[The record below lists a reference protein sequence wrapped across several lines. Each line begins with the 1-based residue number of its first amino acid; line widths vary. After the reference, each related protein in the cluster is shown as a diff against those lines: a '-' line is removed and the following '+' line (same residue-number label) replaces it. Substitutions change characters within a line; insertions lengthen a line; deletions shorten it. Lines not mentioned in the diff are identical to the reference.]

1 MTRMATSI
9 LLKHP
14 CRALL
19 SSCYAVPRRSFT
31 TVSRQNHVSSHYFYA
46 SSVSSFVS
54 TARRRRLRVPQ
65 QPWRRSLATSNNNS
79 SSSSSSNSSSSFLH
93 HPLQQIVLWRQ
104 KPFKEKIGHYLRLV
118 RLPVVAYGIYTLGF
132 QQGVITS
139 HQNPLRFQQELV
151 DAVLVAHVPAGTQRD
166 DIDVVVLSE
175 NDLTKNNARK
185 DAYHQVATVAQQ
197 LIQQARIHVE
207 KEYLQAIEVAQR
219 RIMQQQNSRNNHLT
233 AQQLIDQVHR
243 DAKVKFWHE
252 AQQRITGSS
261 NALDVHDPWKFL
273 FVGGAA
279 SPNAWVSEM
288 LPKKIFITKSMV
300 STCMIRGMF
309 E

>member
-1 MTRMATSI
+1 MTMTMTTTRMATSI
-9 LLKHP
+9 LLTHP
-14 CRALL
+14 CRPL
-19 SSCYAVPRRSFT
+19 SSSSCFAVPRRSLLIGQKQKNVNT
-31 TVSRQNHVSSHYFYA
+31 TSSTGRQPCH
-46 SSVSSFVS
+46 
-54 TARRRRLRVPQ
+54 
-65 QPWRRSLATSNNNS
+65 RSLTTNS
-79 SSSSSSNSSSSFLH
+79 SSSRSSRSSSNNNNSSSFLH

-118 RLPVVAYGIYTLGF
+118 RLPVVAYGIYSLGF

-197 LIQQARIHVE
+197 LIQQARIHVD
-207 KEYLQAIEVAQR
+207 KEYLQAIQVAQQ
-219 RIMQQQNSRNNHLT
+219 RILQQQNNRNKHIT
-233 AQQLIDQVHR
+233 AQQLIEQIHR
-243 DAKVKFWHE
+243 DEKVKFWNQ
-252 AQQRITGSS
+252 AQQRIAGSS

-300 STCMIRGMF
+300 STVPYVQDAYMMPAF
-309 E
+309 V